1 MRSFAELQSLGLPFV
16 SSAYP
21 TAAAGP
27 QWLLAWPPALS
38 PLDGVPGKLQA
49 PPKDAAVASAQ
60 VAMSPQ
66 RPATIKK
73 EAVGPAGPAEESAL
87 AALTLAEEGQGSFD
101 VMRSI
106 VEKLRKAKAAFE
118 VLGPHDPCRTSEDAV
133 RVRQAHG
140 WTDTTLRSGAK
151 AMLLVSKD
159 QGPAL
164 LVMPA
169 DDRLSWKKAK
179 AALPGT
185 KKSSWQLASEEDVAN
200 ITGGCVPGSVPPFA
214 SVFRG
219 DGSGKVVPTFIDRRL
234 EELEFINFN
243 CGLRTRSIRL
253 ATLEFVRV
261 EAPIVA
267 DIVE

>member
-1 MRSFAELQSLGLPFV
+1 MRSFAELKSLGLPVV
-16 SSAYP
+16 SSASP
-21 TAAAGP
+21 AAGP
-27 QWLLAWPPALS
+27 QCLLAWPSASS
-38 PLDGVPGKLQA
+38 PREGSPGNLRIASQTA
-49 PPKDAAVASAQ
+49 PTNGSQ
-60 VAMSPQ
+60 VAMTPQ
-66 RPATIKK
+66 QPAS
-73 EAVGPAGPAEESAL
+73 AEPTGRGEGGEL
-87 AALTLAEEGQGSFD
+87 AALTPAEEGQGSFN

-106 VEKLRKAKAAFE
+106 AHKLRRAQAAFD
-118 VLGPHDPCRTSEDAV
+118 VLGPHEPCRTSEDAV

-140 WTDTTLRSGAK
+140 WPDTTLRSGAK

-159 QGPAL
+159 QGAAL

-169 DDRLSWKKAK
+169 DGRLSWKKSR

-185 KKSSWQLASEEDVAN
+185 KKSSWQLATEEDVAS

-214 SVFRG
+214 SVFPC
-219 DGSGKVVPTFIDRRL
+219 DGSGKAVPTFIDRGL

-253 ATLEFVRV
+253 ATREFVRV
-261 EAPIVA
+261 EAPTVA